1 MPALNRYSLNRYS
14 LNRYIRPMSG
24 WWRRNPFYL
33 WYMLREA
40 SSVFITAYALVLL
53 WGLYC
58 LTQGAAA
65 YAGWLAALGSPW
77 SIAFHAVTALLVVYH
92 AWTWFKVMPKTMP
105 FIRTGGKRVSDA
117 AITICGVSAAAVLS
131 LLLFALLWGVAR

>member
-1 MPALNRYSLNRYS
+1 MSELRTYT
-14 LNRYIRPMSG
+14 RPMGG

-33 WYMLREA
+33 WYMLREG
-40 SSVFITAYALVLL
+40 SSVFVAAYALVLL
-53 WGLYC
+53 CGLYR
-58 LTQGAAA
+58 LLQGPDAFDGWR
-65 YAGWLAALGSPW
+65 AGLASPW
-77 SIAFHAVTALLVVYH
+77 SIAFHALALLLVLYH